1 MNQSIAHKLLTTDIL
16 IVDDRPNNL
25 KLLSKILTNYKYKV
39 RCAVNGTMAL
49 QAVKVKAPDLI
60 LLDIS
65 MPEMDGYQVCLELK
79 KDPQISQIPVI
90 FISAL
95 DATFDKVK
103 AFQVGGIDYITKPFE
118 IAEVIAR
125 IRNQLQLKQAQEE
138 LQSLNQQLET
148 LNNQLEE
155 KVVERTIQL
164 QAEVVQRRQVQNKLL
179 HMAMHDPLTDLAN
192 RTYLL
197 ERLQTCVDIVRHSP
211 TEKFTIL
218 FLNCDRFKTIN
229 DSLGHTAGDELLIAI
244 AKRLQSLLPP
254 DSLLARSGGDEF
266 TIILETTNNLEEA
279 IAIVKFLQQEFTK
292 STQFGQRE
300 ISINFSIGIVLGTED
315 YETPIQLL
323 RDADIAMHHAKKFG
337 LATHKVFNAEMH
349 QWAIACLQLET
360 DLQLAIHNQEFI
372 LHYQPIVCFR
382 TNQIIGAEAL
392 IRWQH
397 PQKGLISPATFIPIA
412 EETNL
417 IMPLGMWVIEEAC
430 SQLAHWQQQQN
441 PFLAALELEINL
453 SVQQLAQPNLVE
465 QIERVIRETQIQHQ
479 KLKLEITE
487 SIFIEKVQISQPTLE
502 ELKDRGLQLILDDF
516 GTGYSSLEYL
526 QKLPISTLKID
537 RSFVRDLEHNAHNK
551 NIVEATIN
559 LSHTLGLSVV
569 AEGIET
575 PEQLAILQS
584 LGCDYGQ
591 GYLFSRPVTVDVLEE
606 VVQKFNSSN
615 IEHH

>member
-1 MNQSIAHKLLTTDIL
+1 MNQTLTHKLQTADIL

-49 QAVKVKAPDLI
+49 QAVRVKAPDLI

-79 KDPQISQIPVI
+79 KDPQIGQIPVI

-103 AFQVGGIDYITKPFE
+103 AFQVGGTDYITKPFE

-125 IRNQLQLKQAQEE
+125 IRNQLQLKQAQKE
-138 LQSLNQQLET
+138 LQSLNQQLEN

-155 KVVERTIQL
+155 KVAERTFQL
-164 QAEVVQRRQVQNKLL
+164 QAEVMQRRQVQDKLH
-179 HMAMHDPLTDLAN
+179 HMAMHDPLTNLAN

-229 DSLGHTAGDELLIAI
+229 DCLGHTAGDELLIAI
-244 AKRLQSLLPP
+244 AKRLESLLPP

-266 TIILETTNNLEEA
+266 TIILETINNLEDAVTLVES
-279 IAIVKFLQQEFTK
+279 LQQEFTK
-292 STQFGQRE
+292 PTQFGQRE
-300 ISINFSIGIVLGTED
+300 IFINFSIGIVLGTED

-337 LATHKVFNAEMH
+337 KATHKVFNREMH
-349 QWAIACLQLET
+349 QQAIASLQLET
-360 DLQLAIHNQEFI
+360 DLQLAIHKQEFI

-397 PQKGLISPATFIPIA
+397 PQKGLISPNRFIPIA

-417 IMPLGMWVIEEAC
+417 IMPLGMWVIEQAC
-430 SQLAHWQQQQN
+430 FQLAHWQQQQN

-465 QIERVIRETQIQHQ
+465 QIERIIKETQIQRQ

-487 SIFIEKVQISQPTLE
+487 SIFMERVQISQPTLE
-502 ELKDRGLQLILDDF
+502 QLRDRGLQLILDDF

-537 RSFVRDLEHNAHNK
+537 RSFVRDLEHNAHK
-551 NIVEATIN
+551 RNIVEATIN
-559 LSHTLGLSVV
+559 LSHTLGLNVV

-575 PEQLAILQS
+575 PEQLAILQN

-591 GYLFSRPVTVDVLEE
+591 GYLFSKPVTVDVLEE
-606 VVQKFNSSN
+606 VVQKFNESSKL
-615 IEHH
+615 

>member
-1 MNQSIAHKLLTTDIL
+1 MNQSVTHKLQRGDIL

-49 QAVKVKAPDLI
+49 QAVRVKAPDLI

-79 KDPQISQIPVI
+79 KDPQIAQIPVI

-103 AFQVGGIDYITKPFE
+103 AFQVGGIDYISKPFE

-125 IRNQLQLKQAQEE
+125 IKNQLQLKQARKK
-138 LQSLNQQLET
+138 LQSLNQELES

-155 KVVERTIQL
+155 KVAQRTIQL
-164 QAEVVQRRQVQNKLL
+164 QAEVIQRRQAQDKLM
-179 HMAMHDPLTDLAN
+179 HMAMHDPLTNLAN
-192 RTYLL
+192 RTYLQ

-244 AKRLQSLLPP
+244 SQRLQSLLPSG
-254 DSLLARSGGDEF
+254 SLLARSGGDEF
-266 TIILETTNNLEEA
+266 TIILETTNNLEDA
-279 IAIVKFLQQEFTK
+279 VAIVNNLQQEFSK
-292 STQFGQRE
+292 PTQFGQRK
-300 ISINFSIGIVLGTED
+300 IFINFSVGVVLGTEH
-315 YETPIQLL
+315 YETPVQLL
-323 RDADIAMHHAKKFG
+323 RDADIAMHHAKKSG
-337 LATHKVFNAEMH
+337 LATYKVFDCEMH
-349 QWAIACLQLET
+349 NLAIAALQLET
-360 DLQLAIHNQEFI
+360 DLQSAICNREFI
-372 LHYQPIVCFR
+372 LHYQPIVCLR
-382 TNQIIGAEAL
+382 KNQIIGAEAL

-397 PQKGLISPATFIPIA
+397 PQKGLIPPAKFIPIA

-430 SQLAHWQQQQN
+430 SQLAYWQQQAN
-441 PFLAALELEINL
+441 LLAALELEINI

-465 QIERVIRETQIQHQ
+465 QIERVITESQIERQ

-487 SIFIEKVQISQPTLE
+487 SIFIEKVEISQPTLE
-502 ELKDRGLQLILDDF
+502 KLRARGLQLILDDF

-526 QKLPISTLKID
+526 QKLPIGTLKID
-537 RSFVRDLEHNAHNK
+537 RSFVRDLEHNTHK
-551 NIVEATIN
+551 RNIVEATIN
-559 LSHTLGLSVV
+559 LSHTLGLDVV

-575 PEQLAILQS
+575 SEQLTILKN

-591 GYLFSRPVTVDVLEE
+591 GYLFSKPVTVDVLEE
-606 VVQKFNSSN
+606 IVQQFNESYKL
-615 IEHH
+615 